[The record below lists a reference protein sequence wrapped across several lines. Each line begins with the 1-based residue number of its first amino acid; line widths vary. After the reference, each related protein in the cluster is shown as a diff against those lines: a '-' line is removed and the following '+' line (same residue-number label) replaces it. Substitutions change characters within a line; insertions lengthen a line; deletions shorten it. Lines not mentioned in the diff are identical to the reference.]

1 MGFISLK
8 NDFSFKHVMRN
19 EEVRK
24 YFVSDVLGMSLEE
37 IRSVR
42 LANTF
47 FVEAVPPSK
56 TGDSGSF
63 AGSQR

>member
-1 MGFISLK
+1 MGGLNMKFVSLK

-24 YFVSDVLGMSLEE
+24 HFVSDVLGIPPDE
-37 IRSVR
+37 IKSVR

-47 FVEAVPPSK
+47 FVETIS
-56 TGDSGSF
+56 SG
-63 AGSQR
+63 